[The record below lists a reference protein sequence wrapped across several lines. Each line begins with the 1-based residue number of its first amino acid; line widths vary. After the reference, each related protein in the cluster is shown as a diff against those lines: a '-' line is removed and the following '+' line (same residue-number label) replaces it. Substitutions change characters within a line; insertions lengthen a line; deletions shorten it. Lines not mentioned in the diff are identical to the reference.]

1 MQIDLPQPNLT
12 KAILFGVFVVVAA
25 GLAREAYVLAFGQE
39 TALRDLRQFSL
50 NAEQNLASWYT
61 SLLLALGALL
71 AWVAGSCETAEG
83 QGTRRFWRLTAM
95 LLLAAAADE
104 TVSFH
109 EVLTL
114 FMPEVQELSPLLHFA
129 WVALAVPLLAI
140 LALWCLPMMWR
151 LPRVTFWGLVAAAVL
166 FVGGA
171 VGLEMIAG
179 LVIDWAGE
187 ASIAYRVVY
196 MLEDT
201 FEMLGC
207 AVFILAVLR
216 HIRGQAPSLEVRLS
230 SP

>member
-1 MQIDLPQPNLT
+1 MQIDLVQPNL
-12 KAILFGVFVVVAA
+12 KRFILFGVLLVVAA
-25 GLAREAYVLAFGQE
+25 GLAREVYVLAFGQE
-39 TALRDLRQFSL
+39 TALRDLRQLSL

-71 AWVAGSCETAEG
+71 AWVAGSCDTAEEPSA
-83 QGTRRFWRLTAM
+83 RRFWRLVAV

-114 FMPEVQELSPLLHFA
+114 FIPKVQEVSPLLHFA

-151 LPRVTFWGLVAAAVL
+151 LPRATFWGLVAAAVI
-166 FVGGA
+166 FVTGA

-187 ASIAYRVVY
+187 ASIAYRVNY

-207 AVFILAVLR
+207 AVFILVVLG
-216 HIRGQAPSLEVRLS
+216 HIRGQAPSLEFRLT

>member
-1 MQIDLPQPNLT
+1 MRIDLPQLNL
-12 KAILFGVFVVVAA
+12 KRAILCGVLLVVAA
-25 GLAREAYVLAFGQE
+25 GLAREAYVLVFGQE
-39 TALRDLRQFSL
+39 TALRDLRQLSL

-71 AWVAGSCETAEG
+71 AWVAGSCDTAKG
-83 QGTRRFWRLTAM
+83 RSTSRFWRLVAV

-114 FMPEVQELSPLLHFA
+114 FMPEVQAFSPLLHFA
-129 WVALAVPLLAI
+129 WVALAVPLLAV

-151 LPRVTFWGLVAAAVL
+151 LPRVTFWGLVAAAFL

-179 LVIDWAGE
+179 LIIDWAGE
-187 ASIAYRVVY
+187 ASIAYRVAY

-207 AVFILAVLR
+207 AVFILAVLGY
-216 HIRGQAPSLEVRLS
+216 IRGETPSLELRLS
-230 SP
+230 SA